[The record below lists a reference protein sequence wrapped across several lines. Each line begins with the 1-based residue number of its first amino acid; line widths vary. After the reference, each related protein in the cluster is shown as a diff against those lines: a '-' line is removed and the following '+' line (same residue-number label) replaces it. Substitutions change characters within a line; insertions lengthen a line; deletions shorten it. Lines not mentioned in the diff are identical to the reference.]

1 MDWIRLTDLSLFGH
15 HGAHEEEMRLG
26 QKLEFDVELGVD
38 LSGAGRTDRLESTIN
53 YREVYLRVEERVTQK
68 RYLLLEALAEAIAD
82 DMLEHYPSAEEVVVR
97 VRKPNV
103 PFAGAMSHVEVEI
116 HRERP

>member
-38 LSGAGRTDRLESTIN
+38 LAGAGHTDRLEDTVN
-53 YREVYLRVEERVTQK
+53 YREVYSHIEERVTRK

-82 DMLEHYPSAEEVVVR
+82 DLLERFPQVREVVVR
-97 VRKPNV
+97 ARKPNV
-103 PFAGAMSHVEVEI
+103 PFPGALSHVEIEI
-116 HRERP
+116 HRERA